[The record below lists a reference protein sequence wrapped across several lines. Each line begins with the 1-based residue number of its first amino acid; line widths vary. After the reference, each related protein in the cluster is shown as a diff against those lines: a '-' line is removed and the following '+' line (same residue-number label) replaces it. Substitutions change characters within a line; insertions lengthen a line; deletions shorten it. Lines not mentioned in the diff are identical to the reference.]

1 MKHELIDVAEPNLI
15 REQFPYD
22 AVPRIIFDGE
32 FEKPDPAP
40 DFFITD
46 TTFRDGQQARPPYTA
61 GQIVA
66 MFDMLHRLGGPNGI
80 IRQTEF
86 FLYSKS
92 RPRGGEPMPRARLR
106 VSRGD
111 RLDSRGQGG
120 LQDRQG
126 DGPARD
132 GDSDLGVGL
141 PHFQQAQENAARGDG
156 RLPRDRER
164 GARCGPENPLPSRGC
179 DARGF
184 LRLRRAVR
192 VEVDGTRRG
201 EPGFPSRFAFATRSD
216 SACPTP
222 ASRCRAA
229 CRS

>member
-32 FEKPDPAP
+32 FEQPDPAP

-66 MFDMLHRLGGPNGI
+66 MFDMLHRLGGPQ
-80 IRQTEF
+80 RHHPADRVLPVLE
-86 FLYSKS
+86 S
-92 RPRGGEPMPRARLR
+92 RSRGGESMPRARLR
-106 VSRGD
+106 VSRGH
-111 RLDSRGQGG
+111 RMDSRGESG

-132 GDSDLGVGL
+132 RDSHVGVRL
-141 PHFQQAQENAARGDG
+141 PYFQQAQENAARGDG
-156 RLPRDRER
+156 RLPRDRQR
-164 GARCGPENPLPSRGC
+164 GARCGPENPLPSRGR

-192 VEVDGTRRG
+192 VEVDGTRRRRAA
-201 EPGFPSRFAFATRSD
+201 FPSRFACATRSD

-222 ASRCRAA
+222 ASRFRAA
-229 CRS
+229 CRN